1 MCFCIVFAEKNEKSQ
16 IYFSRSNLKGYKD
29 SIQMFKLI
37 KIGNQSINDLSE
49 YGSEEKTILDEFY
62 SVHFFLNC
70 NEPSYIFKLRN
81 IPSKRPSILVKRD
94 SSVFRE
100 LNVGD
105 ILDMEYS
112 QSGSLGDSKIFKT
125 LITSKIPHDRYKGH
139 SIVELSIIDI

>member
-1 MCFCIVFAEKNEKSQ
+1 
-16 IYFSRSNLKGYKD
+16 
-29 SIQMFKLI
+29 MFKLI
-37 KIGNQSINDLSE
+37 KIGNQNINDLSE
-49 YGSEEKTILDEFY
+49 YKSEEKTILDEFY

-70 NEPSYIFKLRN
+70 KEPSYIFKLRN

-94 SSVFRE
+94 SSVFNE

-112 QSGSLGDSKIFKT
+112 RSGSLGASKVFKT

-139 SIVELSIIDI
+139 SIVELSVIDN